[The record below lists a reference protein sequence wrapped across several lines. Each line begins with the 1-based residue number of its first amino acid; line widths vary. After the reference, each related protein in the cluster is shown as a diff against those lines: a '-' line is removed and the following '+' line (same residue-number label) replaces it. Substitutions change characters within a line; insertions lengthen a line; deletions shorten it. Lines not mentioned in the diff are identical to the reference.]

1 MIAVSAVSLLL
12 IVTLITV
19 IIIQCLLILR
29 MRKSN
34 NADPTMHNIEK
45 VSVSPN
51 QEYKNSSIHMDVP
64 VTPNAA
70 YSLHSEDMTYEMV
83 K

>member
-1 MIAVSAVSLLL
+1 MIVVSAVSLLL

-19 IIIQCLLILR
+19 IIIQCLLVLR

-34 NADPTMHNIEK
+34 NADPTMHK

-83 K
+83 N